1 VLIAA
6 GGTAGHVVP
15 ALAVAGELR
24 ARGAHVEFA
33 GGDRME
39 AGMVPEAGYPFH
51 RFSIGGIP
59 RKLSPELARSL
70 LRAGAAPMACRR
82 IISKVRPDV
91 VFGAGGYVSG
101 PMLAA
106 AATSRIPAAL
116 LEGDAHMGVANRLA
130 APLVRRIYL
139 AFPIHREDAKYVVTG
154 RPVEGVSAALPASG
168 GPDDVLVVGGS
179 LGAARLNDAAGEAWA
194 HSDPGFRVVHVTGE
208 REYRRFEALSS
219 PWYQVQGFIPNLMG
233 TLRGRRP
240 RLIVSRAG
248 GFVFEI
254 AAAGCP
260 SILVPSPNVTA
271 DHQTANA
278 RYLERA
284 GGAVVIAD
292 ADLTAQLLDSTVRAL
307 LADPGRL
314 QAMADAALRWARPD
328 AAARIAEDLLTLAG

>member
-33 GGDRME
+33 GGDRVE
-39 AGMVPEAGYPFH
+39 ARMVPEAGYAFH
-51 RFSIGGIP
+51 RFAIGGIP

-70 LRAGAAPMACRR
+70 LRAGAAPLACRR
-82 IISKVRPDV
+82 IISRVRPDV

-106 AATSRIPAAL
+106 AAASRTPTAL
-116 LEGDAHMGVANRLA
+116 LEVDAHMGVANRLA
-130 APLVRRIYL
+130 APLVRRVYL
-139 AFPIHREDAKYVVTG
+139 AFPIHPQDAKYVVTG
-154 RPVEGVSAALPASG
+154 RPVDVSVRSPTSG
-168 GPDDVLVVGGS
+168 GPADVIVVGGS
-179 LGAARLNDAAGEAWA
+179 LGAARLNDAATQAWA
-194 HSDPGFRVVHVTGE
+194 HSDPGFRVTHVTGE
-208 REYRRFEALSS
+208 REYARFEGLSS
-219 PWYQVQGFIPNLMG
+219 PWYQVHGYMPDLMA
-233 TLRGRRP
+233 TLTGYRP
-240 RLIVSRAG
+240 KLIVSRAG

-284 GGAVVIAD
+284 GAAVVIAD
-292 ADLTAQLLDSTVRAL
+292 ADLTPELLDSTVRAL
-307 LADPGRL
+307 LADRERL
-314 QAMADAALRWARPD
+314 EAMAEAALRWARPD
-328 AAARIAEDLLTLAG
+328 AAARIADDLLTLVG